1 MSGVRMESVSLGKG
15 FVRWCVVM
23 PPMSRRP
30 RGLEK
35 DYETRAEACE
45 AVKKFFLQEE
55 VETQTATTVGEQAP
69 GGQWGSARS
78 SD

>member
-15 FVRWCVVM
+15 FVRWRVVM

-35 DYETRAEACE
+35 DYETRTGACE
-45 AVKKFFLQEE
+45 AVKKFFLEEE
-55 VETQTATTVGEQAP
+55 VEPQTATSVAEHAP
-69 GGQWGSARS
+69 GGKWGSARS
-78 SD
+78 